1 MCGAIM
7 KCTLSLIAMVV
18 FCGSMLIAAPPRV
31 ISVSPTPQSLSA
43 LSSSQIVVMFDS
55 SLNPSSV
62 NSTTVSVFGKWTGVV
77 TGTISLENN
86 NTILRFNPLT
96 RMMAGDWITVS
107 LSKGIRSMAGENM
120 ASGYMWNFWIKTAS
134 ATMALVETQRI
145 PVRRTGE
152 GHIQTYG
159 AHGIDLN
166 KDGYSDF
173 FVPNEITNDARV
185 FINNG
190 SGSYS
195 TFSVHPISG
204 GSRPSTNESADFNLD
219 GNPDIAVGNST
230 GDSVT
235 VFLGNGN
242 GGFLSI
248 KNYKAAGGIRGL
260 AVCDAD
266 GDGDTDI
273 ITANRSGNNV
283 AILLNNGNG
292 TFASPVLLEAGGNG
306 ETACVVADANKDG
319 IPDLF
324 VGAYAS
330 SEIILLLG
338 NGNGGFTFSS
348 KVNSGG
354 GGPWMIAV
362 GDMNGDG
369 NVDVVSANSNG
380 SNTAVILGNGAG
392 GLSPAVTYQTG
403 GFPLAIDVGDIDGDG
418 DLDLVTSN
426 YSGRSWSVFENNGS
440 GILGNRRTLPA
451 SRAGSCATLHDRD
464 NDGDMDMTGI
474 DEEDD
479 LIFIFEN
486 RQPTSVQTH
495 SDIPQRFHLY
505 PNYPNPFNP
514 TTEIRMDLPFANEV
528 TLIVY
533 DLLGREVKKLFESEN
548 ASGSLSVHWDGRNE
562 SGVDVASGTYIARLV
577 ATGSKNP
584 SGHVIISR
592 GLVLLR

>member
-1 MCGAIM
+1 M
-7 KCTLSLIAMVV
+7 KQLISFLALFVIATGTLP
-18 FCGSMLIAAPPRV
+18 AAPPRV
-31 ISVSPTPQSLSA
+31 LSVSPA
-43 LSSSQIVVMFDS
+43 SQAIAVLPTSNILVTFDS
-55 SLNPSSV
+55 VIDQTSITSSAV
-62 NSTTVSVFGKWTGVV
+62 FVFGKWTGVIN
-77 TGTISLENN
+77 GTITLESGGS
-86 NTILRFNPLT
+86 ILRFTPST

-107 LSKGIRSMAGENM
+107 LSTGIRNLAGENM
-120 ASGYMWNFWIKTAS
+120 AFGYMWNFWIRTS
-134 ATMALVETQRI
+134 RSTMTLVETQRI
-145 PVRRTGE
+145 AVRRTGE

-185 FINNG
+185 FLNDG
-190 SGSYS
+190 SGMYS
-195 TFSVHPISG
+195 TFTVHPIAG
-204 GSRPSTNESADFNLD
+204 GSRPSTNESADFNRD

-242 GGFLSI
+242 GGFVSI

-266 GDGDTDI
+266 GDGDADI
-273 ITANRSGNNV
+273 LTANRSGNNV
-283 AILLNNGNG
+283 AVLINNGNG
-292 TFASPVLLEAGGNG
+292 TFAQPLLLEAGGSG
-306 ETACVVADANKDG
+306 ETAAAVADANNDG

-338 NGNGGFTFSS
+338 NGRGSFTFSS

-380 SNTAVILGNGAG
+380 GNTAVILGNGLG
-392 GLSPAVTYQTG
+392 GLSTAVTYPTG

-426 YSGRSWSVFENNGS
+426 YSGRSWSVYENNGS
-440 GILGNRRTLPA
+440 GVLGNRRTLPA

-486 RQPTSVQTH
+486 RQPTST
-495 SDIPQRFHLY
+495 DEETELPQQFHLQ
-505 PNYPNPFNP
+505 NHPNPFNP
-514 TTEIRMDLPFANEV
+514 ETRILMQIPLASKV
-528 TLIVY
+528 TLVVY
-533 DLLGREVKKLFESEN
+533 DLLGREIKRLFDAEN
-548 ASGSLSVHWDGRNE
+548 VSGSLSVQWDGRGE
-562 SGVDVASGTYIARLV
+562 SQNLVASGTYIARLH
-577 ATGSKNP
+577 ATTLGT
-584 SGHVIISR
+584 HAHAVTLSR
-592 GLVLLR
+592 RLVLLR